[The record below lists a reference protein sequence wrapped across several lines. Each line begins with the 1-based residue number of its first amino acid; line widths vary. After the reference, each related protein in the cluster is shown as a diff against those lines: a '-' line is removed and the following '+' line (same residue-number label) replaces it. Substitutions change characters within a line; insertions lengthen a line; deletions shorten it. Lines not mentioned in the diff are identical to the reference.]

1 MCGAH
6 YEIANQ
12 LSFLA
17 RRTAAPPPKSVTV
30 ASSNSMFE
38 KKLVKIKDFEESHE
52 LSEENTYQDIAA
64 KRHAVSD
71 LSVYVFKHPTN
82 IFVIRS
88 SKITVVNY
96 RLAAL
101 VHSVAASDPTTSICA
116 RVQQYLESRPHPR
129 LQGAAK

>member
-1 MCGAH
+1 MCDAH
-6 YEIANQ
+6 YEVANE
-12 LSFLA
+12 LSFFI
-17 RRTAAPPPKSVTV
+17 RRTGPPKSDTV
-30 ASSNSMFE
+30 ASCNSMFE

-64 KRHAVSD
+64 KRHAC
-71 LSVYVFKHPTN
+71 FKSIRVRLQAY

-88 SKITVVNY
+88 SKITVTNY
-96 RLAAL
+96 HLVAL

-116 RVQQYLESRPHPR
+116 RVQQYLKSRPHPR